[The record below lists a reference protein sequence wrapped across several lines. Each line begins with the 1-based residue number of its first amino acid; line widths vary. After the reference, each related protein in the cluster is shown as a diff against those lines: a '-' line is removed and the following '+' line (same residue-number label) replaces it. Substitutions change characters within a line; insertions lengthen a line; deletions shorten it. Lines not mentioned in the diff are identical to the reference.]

1 MASSTSRDCDLVGHG
16 RTGPCLGPKLGDGV
30 ADRVDGQMDT
40 LDE

>member
-1 MASSTSRDCDLVGHG
+1 MASSTFRDCDLVGHG
-16 RTGPCLGPKLGDGV
+16 RTGPCLGDGE